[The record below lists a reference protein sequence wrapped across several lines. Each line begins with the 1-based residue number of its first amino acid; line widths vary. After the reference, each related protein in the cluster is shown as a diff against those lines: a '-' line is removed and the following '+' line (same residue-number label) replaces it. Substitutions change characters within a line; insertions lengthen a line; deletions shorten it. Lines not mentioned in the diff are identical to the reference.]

1 VATTRGDDAYAAEGA
16 WDAVANIC
24 STGDAV
30 TSRTRFGEADAL
42 ASVTETLRRGDG
54 TTDSGVALV
63 CACMGAAATMCGGDA
78 DDAAHEANIA
88 TAVGEG
94 VVSAV
99 LAAARRMGAASADV
113 TWQAVVLLWRL
124 SRSETARVA
133 IVAAGGVR
141 TVVALMR
148 RHPESHA
155 VQVACGVVLS
165 FYILDDAEV
174 MADDGCI
181 DAVLGSMR
189 RCREVLVVQQIGCRN
204 LRALCDHEPNAA
216 AIARADG
223 VATVLEA
230 MRLDDAAVLEAG
242 MLALAGI
249 MHGSADSELPSAALR
264 RVDAGAAVV
273 AALRRHADDSALQR
287 HGCDALFAIADGAG
301 DRDRK
306 AVAVRGGGAAAVIA
320 AMRHH
325 SDDASVQDRGCCA
338 LHGFG
343 NAAPDTCA
351 TIVRAGGIDVVLAA
365 MRRFTGSA
373 VVQQAGCL
381 ALLTLAVAD
390 SHKVAIA
397 RAGGIEAVVAA
408 MRRYPEAYDTG
419 CGALWLLA
427 ADPDI
432 KAAVIRSGGCSVV
445 VEAKRHGGGGSPSI
459 DLAFKALSQ

>member
-1 VATTRGDDAYAAEGA
+1 
-16 WDAVANIC
+16 
-24 STGDAV
+24 
-30 TSRTRFGEADAL
+30 
-42 ASVTETLRRGDG
+42 
-54 TTDSGVALV
+54 
-63 CACMGAAATMCGGDA
+63 M
-78 DDAAHEANIA
+78 
-88 TAVGEG
+88 
-94 VVSAV
+94 
-99 LAAARRMGAASADV
+99 
-113 TWQAVVLLWRL
+113 
-124 SRSETARVA
+124 
-133 IVAAGGVR
+133 
-141 TVVALMR
+141 
-148 RHPESHA
+148 
-155 VQVACGVVLS
+155 
-165 FYILDDAEV
+165 
-174 MADDGCI
+174 
-181 DAVLGSMR
+181 
-189 RCREVLVVQQIGCRN
+189 
-204 LRALCDHEPNAA
+204 
-216 AIARADG
+216 
-223 VATVLEA
+223 
-230 MRLDDAAVLEAG
+230 
-242 MLALAGI
+242 
-249 MHGSADSELPSAALR
+249 
-264 RVDAGAAVV
+264 
-273 AALRRHADDSALQR
+273 
-287 HGCDALFAIADGAG
+287 
-301 DRDRK
+301 
-306 AVAVRGGGAAAVIA
+306 IA

-432 KAAVIRSGGCSVV
+432 KAAVIRAGGCSVV